1 MMNATYCGLY
11 DYDTGNASFNSTDL
25 GPDVP
30 RVCLALLPPEI
41 PYSPI
46 VTTLLVAI
54 MSPVIF
60 LIVVGNSLVIYACL
74 TDSKLRRPHHW
85 FLISLAVSDLTV
97 GLLVMPFALVN
108 EVRGSWPFGSVW
120 CEIHVTVDVLA
131 CTASIYNLCAIA
143 LDRYWCST
151 RMNYARLQSSTR
163 VGALILTVM
172 NYARLQSS
180 TRVGALI
187 LTVWVLALTVCLPPL
202 MGWGEEL
209 GMGEGMCGLSSFF
222 PYVVLSSTLSFF
234 IPLVVM
240 VTLYAMILNSH
251 RSRKNWRR
259 KLGKGPSCSTTVTN
273 NTFKSR
279 NMSAAEDGEMSPTRK
294 EAPVSTDEDSAT
306 PKSSPNDCRTVAARP
321 ADGRRSSA
329 EDADPEA
336 AERETEFSGARFLA
350 LNGTVRHGAPARRI
364 ERSASGP
371 LSPLS
376 IRLDAAGIEAPQ
388 TSPMRRRR
396 KAGQP
401 PLQAPPLNLLLCP
414 ALLTAKWHARTP
426 QPAGGI
432 PQLDMPSFR
441 NLVQVGSPMR
451 QCAAQRRERRFV
463 FIIGVVM
470 VTFTLCW
477 LPFFTFYLLCVL
489 WWQCF
494 PRWLFVLSVWLG
506 YCNSA
511 LNPAIYAIWNDA
523 IREAFKNALCSKA
536 PGHATP

>member
-1 MMNATYCGLY
+1 MNATYCGLY

-163 VGALILTVM
+163 VGALILTV
-172 NYARLQSS
+172 
-180 TRVGALI
+180 
-187 LTVWVLALTVCLPPL
+187 WVLALTVCLPPL
-202 MGWGEEL
+202 MGWGKEL

-279 NMSAAEDGEMSPTRK
+279 NMSTAEDGEMSPTRK
-294 EAPVSTDEDSAT
+294 E
-306 PKSSPNDCRTVAARP
+306 
-321 ADGRRSSA
+321 
-329 EDADPEA
+329 
-336 AERETEFSGARFLA
+336 
-350 LNGTVRHGAPARRI
+350 
-364 ERSASGP
+364 
-371 LSPLS
+371 
-376 IRLDAAGIEAPQ
+376 
-388 TSPMRRRR
+388 
-396 KAGQP
+396 
-401 PLQAPPLNLLLCP
+401 
-414 ALLTAKWHARTP
+414 
-426 QPAGGI
+426 
-432 PQLDMPSFR
+432 
-441 NLVQVGSPMR
+441 VGSPMR

>member
-1 MMNATYCGLY
+1 MNATHCGVN
-11 DYDTGNASFNSTDL
+11 DTGNDPLNSTDL
-25 GPDVP
+25 GPDLP
-30 RVCLALLPPEI
+30 RVCLALLPPAT

-54 MSPVIF
+54 MSPVICI
-60 LIVVGNSLVIYACL
+60 IVVGNSLVIYACV

-108 EVRGSWPFGSVW
+108 EVQGSWPFGSVW

-151 RMNYARLQSSTR
+151 RLNHARVQSGTR
-163 VGALILTVM
+163 VSALIL
-172 NYARLQSS
+172 A
-180 TRVGALI
+180 
-187 LTVWVLALTVCLPPL
+187 VWVLALTVCLPPI
-202 MGWGEEL
+202 MGWGTEL
-209 GMGEGMCGLSSFF
+209 NMGEGMCGLSSFF

-234 IPLVVM
+234 IPMVVM

-251 RSRKNWRR
+251 RSRNNWRR
-259 KLGKGPSCSTTVTN
+259 KLGKGFSCSTATS
-273 NTFKSR
+273 NTLKSR
-279 NMSAAEDGEMSPTRK
+279 NQSREEGEMSPSKK
-294 EAPVSTDEDSAT
+294 EAPVIPDEDSDSSSVPARDPDT
-306 PKSSPNDCRTVAARP
+306 PNSSPKDCPTVP
-321 ADGRRSSA
+321 AQPTVDVSCSSGEA
-329 EDADPEA
+329 ADPPET
-336 AERETEFSGARFLA
+336 EQETEF
-350 LNGTVRHGAPARRI
+350 NGTRPLTQNGTIRRGASI
-364 ERSASGP
+364 ERCASGP

-376 IRLDAAGIEAPQ
+376 IRLEADRHTEAPK

-396 KAGQP
+396 KDQ
-401 PLQAPPLNLLLCP
+401 PLQARPLNLVLCP
-414 ALLTAKWHARTP
+414 ALLTAKWHAQAPRNGDAP
-426 QPAGGI
+426 QVN
-432 PQLDMPSFR
+432 MPSMR
-441 NLVQVGSPMR
+441 NLLDVGSPRR
-451 QCAAQRRERRFV
+451 QCSAQRRERRFV

-477 LPFFTFYLLCVL
+477 LPFFSFYLVCVL
-489 WWQCF
+489 WWECL

-511 LNPAIYAIWNDA
+511 LNPAIYAIWNDT
-523 IREAFKNALCSKA
+523 IREAFKKALCSKA